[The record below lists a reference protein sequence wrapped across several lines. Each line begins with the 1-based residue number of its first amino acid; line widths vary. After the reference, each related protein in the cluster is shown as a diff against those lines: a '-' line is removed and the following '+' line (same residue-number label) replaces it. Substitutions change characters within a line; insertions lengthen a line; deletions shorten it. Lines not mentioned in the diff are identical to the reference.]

1 MGALFGRGRPK
12 IYQIS
17 IYNVFS
23 AEHKRPQ
30 DKSKNYIKVNL
41 SITKQIWKK
50 KTMGAI
56 NHRKTENVLNLTL
69 GAVVGRALH
78 KSY

>member
-30 DKSKNYIKVNL
+30 EKSKIILKL
-41 SITKQIWKK
+41 IFQLQSKFEK
-50 KTMGAI
+50 KTMGSI